1 MEIKRYHGNKRM
13 SKIVVHNNT
22 VYLCGQVPKDESVG
36 IALQTKTTLERVD
49 ELLNE
54 VGSSKEKILSA
65 TIYIKN
71 MEYFKEMNQVWEDWT
86 VEGHAPARACVEAHM
101 ARETL
106 LFEVSVVAAL

>member
-36 IALQTKTTLERVD
+36 IALQTKSTLENVD
-49 ELLNE
+49 ELLAE
-54 VGSSKEKILSA
+54 LGSSKEKILSA
-65 TIYIKN
+65 TVYIRDMK
-71 MEYFKEMNQVWEDWT
+71 YFQEMNQVWEEWT
-86 VEGHAPARACVEAHM
+86 VEGYAPARACIEANM

-106 LFEVSVVAAL
+106 LFEVSIVAAL

>member
-1 MEIKRYHGNKRM
+1 MEIKRYHTNKRM

-36 IALQTKTTLERVD
+36 IALQTKTTLEKVD
-49 ELLNE
+49 ELLAE

-65 TIYIKN
+65 TVYIRDMKH
-71 MEYFKEMNQVWEDWT
+71 FKEMNEVWEEWT
-86 VEGHAPARACVEAHM
+86 AEGHAPARACIEAKM

-106 LFEVSVVAAL
+106 LFEVSVIAAL